1 MSEENLLTIL
11 YPTPCYIKR
20 DYFKDTYVPSKGRDF
35 IKGVLLDSLKSMNR
49 RNIYLNINPSLDIL
63 KLYPFAL
70 VPSSESVMSVND
82 SLEMALFNL
91 IKTLINPNDRFILIN
106 IISKY
111 ESKTYKQ
118 PLCNAIYSLV
128 SDLRHGTDITII
140 IITAISQEL
149 RYTVCETTIE
159 YKIYKVYSYDK

>member
-63 KLYPFAL
+63 KLYPFAEG
-70 VPSSESVMSVND
+70 PSSESVMSVND
-82 SLEMALFNL
+82 SLEMALFNF

-106 IISKY
+106 IVSITQQEHRNCPITYIKYNTYTMSAYDLLFHFGKSK
-111 ESKTYKQ
+111 
-118 PLCNAIYSLV
+118 C
-128 SDLRHGTDITII
+128 
-140 IITAISQEL
+140 
-149 RYTVCETTIE
+149 
-159 YKIYKVYSYDK
+159 